1 MAFFSHESSQNM
13 TPQGPIQQLRLLWP
27 DGTGERD
34 DQSST
39 ADQECDDSDN
49 IFPAPECQSCGKR
62 GTPVRPQ
69 VIVNVLSTGGSSM
82 GGSGSSAGG
91 SGGSGSGEGGSG
103 IGGNINIPGGGGVGA
118 VGHVTPVP
126 LLEAQVVELLR
137 KVEHLS
143 AQRAAR
149 ELVVETGTW
158 NTMDVRPWQK
168 PEQSTKGR
176 ITFLRKFRFPPAVT
190 TSICSLDASRSQ
202 NLRIKVYATDISS
215 KGFTIYASSWYDTQ
229 IYSCGVSW
237 SAIGE

>member
-1 MAFFSHESSQNM
+1 M

-69 VIVNVLSTGGSSM
+69 VIVNVLSTGGSS
-82 GGSGSSAGG
+82 
-91 SGGSGSGEGGSG
+91 
-103 IGGNINIPGGGGVGA
+103 GGGVGVGVGA

-202 NLRIKVYATDISS
+202 NLRIKVYATDIII
-215 KGFTIYASSWYDTQ
+215 KT
-229 IYSCGVSW
+229 V
-237 SAIGE
+237 E